1 MGEPIQPDAP
11 VMNTRMGASPLM
23 SAPTD
28 DNVESTPS
36 VSRRRFLAGSAVAA
50 GGVILPTAAVASPG
64 TAATKPQHHADVIVV
79 GAGLAGL
86 AAARHLVA
94 SGHTVVVLEARDR
107 VGGRTLNHPL
117 PHGETVEVG
126 GEFVGPTQDFALSLI
141 HDLGLKTYP
150 AYLDLKSVFIDGKG
164 KRSTYTG
171 DLPSAG
177 VTGIVDLVQLVT
189 TLDQYAA
196 HIPVEKPWTWSKAAE
211 MDRQSAE
218 SLVRSMAFD
227 PDAAIELVDLF
238 FDSAYGGTAA
248 EVSALYVIAQVAGFG
263 NNKTV
268 GTIERGI
275 SSKGGAQDSR
285 IVGGSQRISIEAAK
299 RLDGRVVLNAPV
311 RRIDQDRHSVTV
323 HSDAGTWKGKHVI
336 VAIPPALAVDIVWT
350 PLMPAVQDAMRR
362 RMTLGTL
369 MKIHAVYEEPWWRKD
384 PGVWMALKVGGVVP
398 EMFDNTPKSGSPGV
412 LMGFHG
418 GHSWRKYVN
427 DPVGRRRGALH
438 DFAQAFGERALHPIA
453 YFEHDWTSEQW
464 SRGCPVSVVA
474 PGVVTDFLPHL
485 RTPFMRT
492 HWAGTETAAYWNGY
506 MDGAI
511 SSGYRAAKEVT
522 AKL

>member
-1 MGEPIQPDAP
+1 MP
-11 VMNTRMGASPLM
+11 
-23 SAPTD
+23 
-28 DNVESTPS
+28 
-36 VSRRRFLAGSAVAA
+36 VSRRQLLA
-50 GGVILPTAAVASPG
+50 G
-64 TAATKPQHHADVIVV
+64 TAAAAAAGAAMPSVATAATAAAKPRRNVDVIVV

-86 AAARHLVA
+86 SAARHLVA
-94 SGHTVVVLEARDR
+94 AGHSVAVLEARDR

-126 GEFVGPTQDFALSLI
+126 GEFVGPTQDFALDLI

-150 AYLDLKSVFIDGKG
+150 AYLDLESVFIDGKG
-164 KRSTYTG
+164 NRSTYSG

-196 HIPVEKPWTWSKAAE
+196 HVPVEAPWKWSKAAE

-218 SLVRSMAFD
+218 SLVRSMAAD
-227 PDAAIELVDLF
+227 PDTAVQLVDLF

-263 NNKTV
+263 NKTTP

-285 IVGGSQRISIEAAK
+285 IVGGSQRISIEAAR
-299 RLDGRVVLNAPV
+299 RLDERVVLNAPV
-311 RRIDQDRHSVTV
+311 RRIDQDKHSVTV
-323 HSDAGTWKGKHVI
+323 HSDAGVWKGKHVI
-336 VAIPPALAVDIVWT
+336 VAVPPALAVDIVWS

-369 MKIHAVYEEPWWRKD
+369 MKIHAVYDEPWWRKD

-427 DPVGRRRGALH
+427 DPVGRRRGALN
-438 DFAQAFGERALHPIA
+438 DFAQAFGERALKPIG
-453 YFEHDWTSEQW
+453 YFEHDWTAEQW

-474 PGVVTDFLPHL
+474 PGVVTEFLPHL
-485 RTPFMRT
+485 TKPFMRT
-492 HWAGTETAAYWNGY
+492 HWAGTETATYWNGY

-511 SSGYRAAKEVT
+511 SSGYRAAKEVL
-522 AKL
+522 ARL

>member
-1 MGEPIQPDAP
+1 
-11 VMNTRMGASPLM
+11 M
-23 SAPTD
+23 SRNP
-28 DNVESTPS
+28 
-36 VSRRRFLAGSAVAA
+36 VSRRNFLAGTAVAA
-50 GGVILPTAAVASPG
+50 GGVMLPTTSAA
-64 TAATKPQHHADVIVV
+64 AAAAPAKQAHRHADVIVV

-86 AAARHLVA
+86 SAARHLVA
-94 SGHTVVVLEARDR
+94 AGHSVAVLEARER

-126 GEFVGPTQDFALSLI
+126 GEFVGPTQDNALELI

-150 AYLDLKSVFIDGKG
+150 AYLDLDSVFIDGKG
-164 KRSTYTG
+164 NRSTYSG

-177 VTGIVDLVQLVT
+177 VTGIVDLVQIIT
-189 TLDQYAA
+189 AIDQYAK
-196 HIPVEKPWTWSKAAE
+196 HVPVDAPWTWSKAAE
-211 MDRQSAE
+211 FDRQTAE
-218 SLVRSMAFD
+218 TLVRSTAAD
-227 PDAAIELVDLF
+227 PDTAIDLVNLF

-248 EVSALYVIAQVAGFG
+248 EVSALYVMAQVAGFG
-263 NNKTV
+263 NKKNV
-268 GTIERGI
+268 GSLERGI

-285 IVGGSQRISIEAAK
+285 IVGGSQRISIEAAH

-311 RRIDQDRHSVTV
+311 RRIDQDKHSVTV
-323 HSDAGTWKGKHVI
+323 HTDAGTWKGKYVI
-336 VAIPPALAVDIVWT
+336 VATPPALAVDIVWA

-384 PGVWMALKVGGVVP
+384 AGVWMALKVGGVVP

-418 GHSWRKYVN
+418 GHSWRKYAN
-427 DPVGRRRGALH
+427 DPVGRRRGALN
-438 DFAQAFGERALHPIA
+438 DFAQAFGAKALEPIA
-453 YFEHDWTSEQW
+453 YFEHDWTSDEW

-474 PGVVTDFLPHL
+474 PGVVTEFLPHL
-485 RTPFMRT
+485 TTAFMRT
-492 HWAGTETAAYWNGY
+492 HWAGTETAGYWNGY

-511 SSGYRAAKEVT
+511 SSGHRAAKEVL